1 MTVTNRQTA
10 PALPADRTE
19 PLAPGDRA
27 PDFLLPDQNRS
38 VDPFYNLVQG
48 GPIVL
53 HFFQHAKKA
62 AFRAEM
68 DGLRAQVGA
77 FADRGSQIFT
87 INTDTLPA
95 NVALAQKESL
105 PFPLLTDPQGRVHR
119 QYGVPVLDLRKGPG
133 SQTGSPTRSIVTFV
147 LDRGQRVLETIQG
160 RSELSHA
167 GQALACLDRL
177 APPQAAETVT
187 MTAPV
192 LIVPRV
198 LDRAFCQRLI
208 RIWHEEGNQ
217 ESGTITMGKTG
228 RETKEIRHEVK
239 RRRDHHVRDPALF
252 KEISDTVFAR
262 IAPEVER
269 AFDTRLDQVE
279 EFKIVR
285 YDAEEGG
292 FFRPHR
298 DNSIPD
304 KAQRRFAMTLNLNTD
319 EYEGG
324 DLRFPEFGPNLY
336 RPGTGDAVVFSC
348 SLLHEALDVTKGS
361 RFTLLSFLL
370 DGRQQHWQREKA
382 QWFNTNAQALEA
394 GLKAQQEGG
403 RKA

>member
-1 MTVTNRQTA
+1 MAAIKPSATMT
-10 PALPADRTE
+10 LPGDRTA

-48 GPIVL
+48 QPIVL
-53 HFFQHAKKA
+53 HFYPNGRKT

-68 DGLRAQVGA
+68 DGLRAQAGA
-77 FADRGSQIFT
+77 FADRGAQVFA
-87 INTDTLPA
+87 INTDALPA
-95 NVALAQKESL
+95 NVAFAEQESL
-105 PFPLLTDPQGRVHR
+105 PFLLMTDPQGRVHR
-119 QYGVPVLDLRKGPG
+119 QYGVPVLDPRKGG
-133 SQTGSPTRSIVTFV
+133 GAATRSVVTFV
-147 LDRGQRVLETIQG
+147 LDRSQRALETIQG

-177 APPQAAETVT
+177 GPPPRAETVT

-192 LIVPRV
+192 LIIPRV

-208 RIWHEEGNQ
+208 DIWHKDNA
-217 ESGTITMGKTG
+217 ESGTITMGRSG
-228 RETKEIRHEVK
+228 REAKEIRHEVK
-239 RRRDHHVRDPALF
+239 RRRDHHVGDPALF
-252 KEISDTVFAR
+252 QEISDTVFAR

-269 AFDTRLDQVE
+269 AFDTRLDRVE

-292 FFRPHR
+292 FFRAHR

-304 KAQRRFAMTLNLNTD
+304 KAQRRFAMTLNLNTE

-324 DLRFPEFGPNLY
+324 ELRFPEFGPNLY

-348 SLLHEALDVTKGS
+348 SLLHEAMDVTKGS

-370 DGRQQHWQREKA
+370 DGTPDRWKREKA
-382 QWFNTNAQALEA
+382 QWFNANAQALQD
-394 GLKAQQEGG
+394 GLKAQQAGS

>member
-1 MTVTNRQTA
+1 MSAIKPQTTMT
-10 PALPADRTE
+10 LPADRTA

-27 PDFLLPDQNRS
+27 PDFLLPDQRRS
-38 VDPFYNLVQG
+38 VDPFYNLVTG

-53 HFFQHAKKA
+53 HFYPNNRKT

-68 DGLRAQVGA
+68 DGLRAQAGA
-77 FADRGSQIFT
+77 FSDRGVQVFAV
-87 INTDTLPA
+87 NTDTLPA
-95 NVALAQKESL
+95 NAELAEAEDL
-105 PFPLLTDPQGRVHR
+105 PFLLLTDPQGRVHR
-119 QYGVPVLDLRKGPG
+119 QYGVPVLDPRKGG
-133 SQTGSPTRSIVTFV
+133 GGATRSVVTFV
-147 LDRGQRVLETIQG
+147 LDRSQRVLETIQG

-177 APPQAAETVT
+177 GPAPAPETVT

-192 LIVPRV
+192 LIIPRV
-198 LDRAFCQRLI
+198 LDRAFCRRLI
-208 RIWHEEGNQ
+208 EIWHQDNT
-217 ESGTITMGKTG
+217 ESGTITMGRSG
-228 RETKEIRHEVK
+228 REAKEIRHEVK
-239 RRRDHHVRDPALF
+239 RRRDHHVSDPALF
-252 KEISDTVFAR
+252 EEISDTVFAR

-269 AFDTRLDQVE
+269 AFDTRLDRVE

-285 YDAEEGG
+285 YDSEEGG

-304 KAQRRFAMTLNLNTD
+304 KAQRRFAMTLNLNTED
-319 EYEGG
+319 YEGG
-324 DLRFPEFGPNLY
+324 ELRFPEFGPNLY

-348 SLLHEALDVTKGS
+348 SLLHEALDVTRGS

-370 DGRQQHWQREKA
+370 DGSPDRWRRERA
-382 QWFNTNAQALEA
+382 QWFNSNAQALQE
-394 GLKAQQEGG
+394 GLKAQQAGT

>member
-1 MTVTNRQTA
+1 MSGIVQA
-10 PALPADRTE
+10 AALALPEARTA

-27 PDFLLPDQNRS
+27 PDFLLPDQNRA

-53 HFFQHAKKA
+53 HFFPHGRKT
-62 AFRAEM
+62 AFRAEF
-68 DGLRAQVGA
+68 DGLRAQAAA
-77 FADRGSQIFT
+77 FAERGAQIFAV
-87 INTDTLPA
+87 NTDTLAA
-95 NVALAQKESL
+95 NAELARRDRL
-105 PFPLLTDPQGRVHR
+105 DFMLLTDPQGRVHR
-119 QYGVPVLDLRKGPG
+119 QYGVPVLDPRKGG
-133 SQTGSPTRSIVTFV
+133 GAAATRSIVTFV
-147 LDRGQRVLETIQG
+147 LDRGQRVLETFQG
-160 RSELSHA
+160 RSEMSHA
-167 GQALACLDRL
+167 GRALACIDRL
-177 APPQAAETVT
+177 APPRAARTVT

-208 RIWHEEGNQ
+208 RIWHEKGNQ
-217 ESGTITMGKTG
+217 ESGTITMGKSG
-228 RETKEIRHEVK
+228 RETKTIRHQVK
-239 RRRDHHVRDPALF
+239 RRRDHHVGDPALF
-252 KEISDTVFAR
+252 QEISDTVFAR

-269 AFDTRLDQVE
+269 AFDTRLDRVE

-304 KAQRRFAMTLNLNTD
+304 KAQRRFAMTLNLNTE

-324 DLRFPEFGPNLY
+324 ELRFPEFGPDLY

-348 SLLHEALDVTKGS
+348 SLLHEALDVTRGS

-370 DGRQQHWQREKA
+370 DGTPQRWQRERA
-382 QWFNTNAQALEA
+382 HWFNANAQALEA
-394 GLKAQQEGG
+394 ALKAQQAGG